1 MSTARRNESRLDK
14 ETQCSSSTKR
24 ENLFLHNAGTQVLLL
39 NVQHIL
45 LSHASMM
52 DVHWAVLD
60 MEVNAVGDFLEE
72 GRNTLWLICSL
83 PRPAL

>member
-1 MSTARRNESRLDK
+1 MLE
-14 ETQCSSSTKR
+14 SSTKH

-45 LSHASMM
+45 LSYASMM
-52 DVHWAVLD
+52 NVHWAVLD

-72 GRNTLWLICSL
+72 G
-83 PRPAL
+83 

>member
-1 MSTARRNESRLDK
+1 MLE
-14 ETQCSSSTKR
+14 SSTKH

-45 LSHASMM
+45 LSHTSMM
-52 DVHWAVLD
+52 DVHWVVLD
-60 MEVNAVGDFLEE
+60 MEVNVVGDFLGE
-72 GRNTLWLICSL
+72 GQNTLWLIRNL